1 LLSHSVTAAVTTAK
15 AWGESPERIRS
26 HSATVFMSNPPNWY
40 LCLQLPALTRVLN
53 LQINKD
59 IMTQTVYLVKPFMV
73 EYYHVTL
80 EVCGLMYTEAKMF
93 KSNFDQ
99 LRRNKEAR
107 ENRDLPLAKIA
118 EETGLS
124 TATIQRVKRS
134 EVDNVRLSTLHT
146 LCAYFG
152 ARRIGDLVEYY
163 PDVSETA

>member
-1 LLSHSVTAAVTTAK
+1 MV
-15 AWGESPERIRS
+15 
-26 HSATVFMSNPPNWY
+26 
-40 LCLQLPALTRVLN
+40 RVHR
-53 LQINKD
+53 LQIHNN
-59 IMTQTVYLVKPFMV
+59 IMTQAVYFVKCFMV
-73 EYYHVTL
+73 EYDHVYL

-107 ENRDLPLAKIA
+107 ENRDLSLAKIA

-146 LCAYFG
+146 LCAYLG

-163 PDVSETA
+163 PDTES